1 MAALHS
7 ELQSVHELLR
17 TRRLDR
23 TLTSVAP
30 VTPPSAAP
38 LASAEV
44 TQVLAGGLPRGQVS
58 EIVGPTS
65 SGRTSLAW
73 AALAAATA
81 RGEWVA
87 LVDTFDRFD
96 PEWGAGAGIELSQL
110 LWVRGQ
116 ALSKTASAVDPAWV
130 PGVRGVSGPGTLLE
144 RTVDRAIKAL
154 NLIVQSGVCTLVVL
168 DLIDAPAQGLA
179 RIPRSTWLR
188 IQRVIEGSDITVL
201 LLAAAPLARSAG
213 GLSITT
219 GVGSRESGV
228 GRALAT
234 GGSIARGGEITTGA
248 GSRESGVAQ
257 AIAAGTR
264 EISHSRQRSADSRL
278 PVPDSRHDRSR
289 ARWKGTHDRSRRLGG
304 LATELRATSPRGF
317 VGELPFLAG
326 C

>member
-1 MAALHS
+1 MAVLHS

-38 LASAEV
+38 LASAAV
-44 TQVLAGGLPRGQVS
+44 TQALAGGVPRGQVS
-58 EIVGPTS
+58 EIVGPAS

-81 RGEWVA
+81 RGEWAA

-116 ALSKTASAVDPAWV
+116 ALSKTASALDPAWV

-154 NLIVQSGVCTLVVL
+154 NLILQSGVCTMVVL
-168 DLIDAPAQGLA
+168 DLIDAPVHGLA

-188 IQRVIEGSDITVL
+188 IQRIIEGSEITVV

-219 GVGSRESGV
+219 GDPEPGRRVGSG
-228 GRALAT
+228 
-234 GGSIARGGEITTGA
+234 
-248 GSRESGVAQ
+248 ESGVAQ
-257 AIAAGTR
+257 A
-264 EISHSRQRSADSRL
+264 
-278 PVPDSRHDRSR
+278 DRS
-289 ARWKGTHDRSRRLGG
+289 RWKGTHDRSRRLGG
-304 LATELRATSPRGF
+304 LATGLKAVSPRGF
-317 VGELPFLAG
+317 VGELPLLAG

>member
-7 ELQSVHELLR
+7 EFHSVHELLR
-17 TRRLDR
+17 ARRLDR
-23 TLTSVAP
+23 TLTSVTPA
-30 VTPPSAAP
+30 TPPSSAP
-38 LASAEV
+38 FASAEV
-44 TQVLAGGLPRGQVS
+44 NRALAGGLPRGQIS
-58 EIVGPTS
+58 EIVGPVS

-96 PEWGAGAGIELSQL
+96 PEGGAGAGIALSQV

-154 NLIVQSGVCTLVVL
+154 NLIVQSGVCTMVVL
-168 DLIDAPAQGLA
+168 DLIDAPPHGLA

-188 IQRVIEGSDITVL
+188 IQRVIEGSDTAVL
-201 LLAAAPLARSAG
+201 LLAVAPLARSAG
-213 GLSITT
+213 GVSI
-219 GVGSRESGV
+219 S
-228 GRALAT
+228 
-234 GGSIARGGEITTGA
+234 TGA
-248 GSRESGVAQ
+248 EVSVPRERLSP
-257 AIAAGTR
+257 
-264 EISHSRQRSADSRL
+264 RQGPADSRL
-278 PVPDSRHDRSR
+278 PVPGSRHERAG

-304 LATELRATSPRGF
+304 LATGLRATSPRGL
-317 VGELPFLAG
+317 VGELPFFAG
-326 C
+326 G